1 MWGYGILGKGPQ
13 VSDSQHPTLIPQT
26 IFGKTPFSTDT
37 KVIDIK
43 AGMNHFAA
51 ITSMPLDLFRNIH
64 IVELRQAHE

>member
-13 VSDSQHPTLIPQT
+13 VENSQHPTLIPQN

-51 ITSMPLDLFRNIH
+51 ITSMSLALLNRIKTFTY
-64 IVELRQAHE
+64 